1 MERILAAA
9 KDGDAAA
16 VRELLAGDPSLVGAV
31 DVHRKTPLHL
41 AAEHDHAE
49 VAELLLDAGA
59 ELEAWTSWGATP
71 LEWAGVLGSRRA
83 GDVLLAHGA
92 RLTLASAAGLGLMD
106 ELPRLAGQGAAVS
119 AAFVLACRNGH
130 TDAARFLLDR
140 GADVDAR
147 GFFGATGL
155 HWAATQRPR
164 RHRAVPARHRR
175 GRDAAR
181 RAVRLRRARLGARG
195 RPRAGRRAARGSDPS
210 VVVQMRTVVLQ
221 RGQTPLGVMR

>member
-1 MERILAAA
+1 MTSSERILAAA
-9 KDGDAAA
+9 RDGDAAA
-16 VRELLAGDPSLVGAV
+16 VRELLARDAALVGAV

-49 VAELLLDAGA
+49 VAELLLEAGA
-59 ELEAWTSWGATP
+59 DVEAWTSWGATP

-106 ELPRLAGQGAAVS
+106 ALRRLYRQDGAVS

-130 TDAARFLLDR
+130 TDAARFLLER

-147 GFFGATGL
+147 GFFGATAL
-155 HWAATQRPR
+155 HWAAINGHAETVRFLLGEG
-164 RHRAVPARHRR
+164 ADPAL
-175 GRDAAR
+175 RDAEFEADALGWAR
-181 RAVRLRRARLGARG
+181 EGGHEPVIALLG
-195 RPRAGRRAARGSDPS
+195 D
-210 VVVQMRTVVLQ
+210 L
-221 RGQTPLGVMR
+221 

>member
-1 MERILAAA
+1 VTSASEEMLAAA
-9 KDGDAAA
+9 RDGDAAA
-16 VRELLAGDPSLVGAV
+16 VRELLARDQALAGAV

-41 AAEHDHAE
+41 AAEHDHPE

-83 GDVLLAHGA
+83 GDVLLARGA
-92 RLTLASAAGLGLMD
+92 RLTLASAAGLGLTD

-155 HWAATQRPR
+155 HWAAHNGHADTVRFLLE
-164 RHRAVPARHRR
+164 AGADATL
-175 GRDAAR
+175 RDAQFD
-181 RAVRLRRARLGARG
+181 
-195 RPRAGRRAARGSDPS
+195 SDPLGWAREGGHEP
-210 VVVQMRTVVLQ
+210 VVAL
-221 RGQTPLGVMR
+221 LSA

>member
-1 MERILAAA
+1 MTSSERILAAA

-16 VRELLAGDPSLVGAV
+16 VRELLDGDPGLVGAR
-31 DVHRKTPLHL
+31 DGHRKTPLHL
-41 AAEHDHAE
+41 AAEHDHPE
-49 VAELLLDAGA
+49 IAELLIEAGA

-92 RLTLASAAGLGLMD
+92 RLTLASAAGLGLID
-106 ELPRLAGQGAAVS
+106 ALPRLYREGGAVS

-147 GFFGATGL
+147 GFFGATAL
-155 HWAATQRPR
+155 HWAAINGHAETVGFLLDEGADPTLRD
-164 RHRAVPARHRR
+164 AEFESDALGWAREGGHEPVVAALTGR
-175 GRDAAR
+175 GR
-181 RAVRLRRARLGARG
+181 
-195 RPRAGRRAARGSDPS
+195 
-210 VVVQMRTVVLQ
+210 
-221 RGQTPLGVMR
+221 

>member
-1 MERILAAA
+1 LDAA
-9 KDGDAAA
+9 KDGDVDT
-16 VRELLAGDPSLVGAV
+16 VRELLAADPALVGAV

-41 AAEHDHAE
+41 AAEHDHPE
-49 VAELLLDAGA
+49 IAELLIAAGA
-59 ELEAWTSWGATP
+59 ELEAWTTWGATP

-106 ELPRLAGQGAAVS
+106 ALPRLYRDDGAVS

-155 HWAATQRPR
+155 HWAAHNGHADTVTFLLDQG
-164 RHRAVPARHRR
+164 ADPAL
-175 GRDAAR
+175 RDSQFDSDALGWAR
-181 RAVRLRRARLGARG
+181 EGG
-195 RPRAGRRAARGSDPS
+195 HEP
-210 VVVQMRTVVLQ
+210 VVALLT
-221 RGQTPLGVMR
+221 

>member
-1 MERILAAA
+1 MPLVERILAAA
-9 KDGDAAA
+9 RDGDVAAL
-16 VRELLAGDPSLVGAV
+16 RELLARDPALVGAV

-49 VAELLLDAGA
+49 VAELLIAAGA
-59 ELEAWTSWGATP
+59 ELEAWTTWGATP

-106 ELPRLAGQGAAVS
+106 ALPRLYREDGAVS

-147 GFFGATGL
+147 GFFGATAL
-155 HWAATQRPR
+155 HWAALNGHADTVAFLLDQG
-164 RHRAVPARHRR
+164 ADPAL
-175 GRDAAR
+175 RDGQFDSDALGWAR
-181 RAVRLRRARLGARG
+181 EGG
-195 RPRAGRRAARGSDPS
+195 HEP
-210 VVVQMRTVVLQ
+210 VVAL
-221 RGQTPLGVMR
+221 LD

>member
-1 MERILAAA
+1 MQRILAAA
-9 KDGDAAA
+9 KDGDADA

-31 DVHRKTPLHL
+31 DVHGKTPLHL
-41 AAEHDHAE
+41 AAEHDHAD

-83 GDVLLAHGA
+83 GEVLIAHGA
-92 RLTLASAAGLGLMD
+92 RLTLATAAGLGRVD
-106 ELPRLAGQGAAVS
+106 DLPRLARKDGAVS

-155 HWAATQRPR
+155 HWAAHNGQVETVRFLLDAGADTTLHDTQF
-164 RHRAVPARHRR
+164 
-175 GRDAAR
+175 D
-181 RAVRLRRARLGARG
+181 
-195 RPRAGRRAARGSDPS
+195 SDP
-210 VVVQMRTVVLQ
+210 
-221 RGQTPLGVMR
+221 LGWAREGGHDEAIAALTMQ

>member
-1 MERILAAA
+1 MSSERILKAA
-9 KDGDAAA
+9 KDGDATA
-16 VRELLAGDPSLVGAV
+16 VRSLLASDPSLVGAV

-92 RLTLASAAGLGLMD
+92 RLTLATAAGLGLMD
-106 ELPRLAGQGAAVS
+106 DLPRLAREDGAVS

-140 GADVDAR
+140 GANVDAR

-155 HWAATQRPR
+155 HWAAHNGHADTVRFLLDAGADTTLHDTQFDSD
-164 RHRAVPARHRR
+164 ALGWAREGGHEPVI
-175 GRDAAR
+175 A
-181 RAVRLRRARLGARG
+181 LLM
-195 RPRAGRRAARGSDPS
+195 
-210 VVVQMRTVVLQ
+210 Q
-221 RGQTPLGVMR
+221 

>member
-1 MERILAAA
+1 VTSASEEMLAAA
-9 KDGDAAA
+9 RDGDAAA
-16 VRELLAGDPSLVGAV
+16 VRELLARDQALAGAV

-41 AAEHDHAE
+41 AAEHDHPE

-83 GDVLLAHGA
+83 GDVLLARGA
-92 RLTLASAAGLGLMD
+92 RLTLASAAGLALTD

-155 HWAATQRPR
+155 HWAAHNGHADTVRFLLETG
-164 RHRAVPARHRR
+164 ADATL
-175 GRDAAR
+175 RDAQFD
-181 RAVRLRRARLGARG
+181 
-195 RPRAGRRAARGSDPS
+195 SDPLGWAREGGHEP
-210 VVVQMRTVVLQ
+210 VVAL
-221 RGQTPLGVMR
+221 LSA

>member
-1 MERILAAA
+1 VTSASEEMLAAA
-9 KDGDAAA
+9 RDGDAAA
-16 VRELLAGDPSLVGAV
+16 VRELLARDQALAGAV

-41 AAEHDHAE
+41 AAEHDHPE

-83 GDVLLAHGA
+83 GDVLLARGA
-92 RLTLASAAGLGLMD
+92 RLTLASAAGLGLTD
-106 ELPRLAGQGAAVS
+106 ELPQLAGQGAAVS

-155 HWAATQRPR
+155 HWAAHNGHADTVRFLLE
-164 RHRAVPARHRR
+164 AGADATL
-175 GRDAAR
+175 RDAQFD
-181 RAVRLRRARLGARG
+181 
-195 RPRAGRRAARGSDPS
+195 SDPLGWAREGGHEP
-210 VVVQMRTVVLQ
+210 VVAL
-221 RGQTPLGVMR
+221 LSA

>member
-16 VRELLAGDPSLVGAV
+16 VRELLAGNPSLVAVV

-41 AAEHDHAE
+41 AAEHDHPE

-106 ELPRLAGQGAAVS
+106 ELPRLAGHGAAVS

-130 TDAARFLLDR
+130 TDAARFLLA
-140 GADVDAR
+140 G
-147 GFFGATGL
+147 
-155 HWAATQRPR
+155 
-164 RHRAVPARHRR
+164 
-175 GRDAAR
+175 
-181 RAVRLRRARLGARG
+181 RARA
-195 RPRAGRRAARGSDPS
+195 STSPS
-210 VVVQMRTVVLQ
+210 SRS
-221 RGQTPLGVMR
+221 

>member
-1 MERILAAA
+1 LDAA
-9 KDGDAAA
+9 KDGDVDT
-16 VRELLAGDPSLVGAV
+16 VRELLAADPALVGAV

-41 AAEHDHAE
+41 AAEHDHPE
-49 VAELLLDAGA
+49 IAELLIAAGA
-59 ELEAWTSWGATP
+59 ELEAWTTWGATP
-71 LEWAGVLGSRRA
+71 LEWAGALGSRRA

-106 ELPRLAGQGAAVS
+106 ALPRLYRDDGAVS

-155 HWAATQRPR
+155 HWAAHNGHADTVTFLLDQG
-164 RHRAVPARHRR
+164 ADPALRDNQFDSDALGWARER
-175 GRDAAR
+175 GHE
-181 RAVRLRRARLGARG
+181 
-195 RPRAGRRAARGSDPS
+195 P
-210 VVVQMRTVVLQ
+210 VVALLT
-221 RGQTPLGVMR
+221 

>member
-16 VRELLAGDPSLVGAV
+16 VRELLAGDPSLVAVV

-41 AAEHDHAE
+41 AAEHDHPE

-106 ELPRLAGQGAAVS
+106 ELPRLAGHGAAVS

-155 HWAATQRPR
+155 HWAAHNGHADTVRFLLE
-164 RHRAVPARHRR
+164 AGADTTL
-175 GRDAAR
+175 RDAQFDSDALGWAR
-181 RAVRLRRARLGARG
+181 EGGHEPAIALFT
-195 RPRAGRRAARGSDPS
+195 
-210 VVVQMRTVVLQ
+210 MR
-221 RGQTPLGVMR
+221 

>member
-1 MERILAAA
+1 MPVRAPAHRGRPALTAERILAAA
-9 KDGDAAA
+9 KDGDADA
-16 VRELLAGDPSLVGAV
+16 VRKLLARDPSLVGAV

-59 ELEAWTSWGATP
+59 ELEAWTAWGATP

-92 RLTLASAAGLGLMD
+92 RLTLATAAGLGLMD
-106 ELPRLAGQGAAVS
+106 ALPRLYREDGAVS
-119 AAFVLACRNGH
+119 PAFVLACRNGH

-147 GFFGATGL
+147 GFLGATGL
-155 HWAATQRPR
+155 HWAA
-164 RHRAVPARHRR
+164 HNGHA
-175 GRDAAR
+175 D
-181 RAVRLRRARLGARG
+181 AVRFLLAAGADPTLHDTRFDSDALGWAREGG
-195 RPRAGRRAARGSDPS
+195 HEP
-210 VVVQMRTVVLQ
+210 VVALLMQ
-221 RGQTPLGVMR
+221 